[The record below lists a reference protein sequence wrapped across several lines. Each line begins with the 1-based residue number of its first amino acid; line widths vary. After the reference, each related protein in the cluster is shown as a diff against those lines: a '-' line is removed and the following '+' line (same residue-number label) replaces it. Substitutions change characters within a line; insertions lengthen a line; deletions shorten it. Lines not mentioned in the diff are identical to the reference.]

1 MPEKQIEWKFQKL
14 NIKEILK
21 QKNLI
26 LVQTNNNLYTKG
38 KVSFNTQ

>member
-21 QKNLI
+21 QKKKKSYFSSN
-26 LVQTNNNLYTKG
+26 K
-38 KVSFNTQ
+38 